1 MRIVIWAIA
10 KKTDPKLEKAIS
22 EYAERLNH
30 FIPLH
35 TELIPPA
42 QPTTDFQAARRIEA
56 DRVLQRLREK
66 DYLVL
71 LDEHGKAFS
80 TTEWAAWMAERQ
92 MENISR
98 LIFVIGGAYGMDEQL
113 KQKARLMISLSRLT
127 FPHQLARLILTEQL
141 YRVFTILHHQ
151 PYHHES

>member
-10 KKTDPKLEKAIS
+10 KKTAPGLEEAIS
-22 EYAERLNH
+22 EYEERLNR
-30 FIPLH
+30 FIPMH

-80 TTEWAAWMAERQ
+80 TSEWAAWMTERQ

-98 LIFVIGGAYGMDEQL
+98 LIFLIGGAYGVDKQL